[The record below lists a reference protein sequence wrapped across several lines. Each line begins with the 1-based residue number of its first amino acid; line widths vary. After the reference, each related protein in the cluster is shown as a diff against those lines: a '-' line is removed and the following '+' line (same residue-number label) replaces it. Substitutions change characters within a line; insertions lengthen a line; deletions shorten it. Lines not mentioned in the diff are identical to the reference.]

1 MSGAGKGG
9 TRSAA
14 AGNGLARSLARI
26 LARARGRRIAVCG
39 DVMLDHFL
47 WGDATRISPEA
58 PVPVILLERE
68 SDTLGG
74 AANVALNITALGGRA
89 AIFGFVGDDAAG
101 ARVRE
106 LLGAAGVDTGG
117 LLIAP
122 GRATT
127 VKQRVFARNKH
138 VVRIDREQ
146 TLPLDGASRR
156 RLLAAFAAAA
166 ADGGFA
172 AAVVSDYGKG
182 AVTPEL
188 WRGWMAVARRWR
200 LPVCADPKSNQMR
213 YAGATMLKPNTREL
227 GHLTGLPVEDEAAIA
242 RAAARALRRHACQSL
257 LVTRGGEGMLLFTA
271 GRMTRISS
279 AAIQVADVTGAGDT
293 VAAALALA
301 LAVGEP
307 PAAAARLANAAA
319 AVVVAKPGTAVAT
332 AAEVRAAAGSLSDLP
347 SGGRRR
353 AGKPPA
359 AARRRR

>member
-14 AGNGLARSLARI
+14 AGNGPARSLARI
-26 LARARGRRIAVCG
+26 LARAQGRRIAVCG

-74 AANVALNITALGGRA
+74 AANVALNIAALGGRA

-106 LLGAAGVDTGG
+106 LLRAAGVDTGG

-146 TLPLDGASRR
+146 TLPLDGAGRR

-213 YAGATMLKPNTREL
+213 YAGATMLKPNAREL

-301 LAVGEP
+301 LAVGAP

-332 AAEVRAAAGSLSDLP
+332 AAEVRAAAGSLSNLTR
-347 SGGRRR
+347 GGRRR